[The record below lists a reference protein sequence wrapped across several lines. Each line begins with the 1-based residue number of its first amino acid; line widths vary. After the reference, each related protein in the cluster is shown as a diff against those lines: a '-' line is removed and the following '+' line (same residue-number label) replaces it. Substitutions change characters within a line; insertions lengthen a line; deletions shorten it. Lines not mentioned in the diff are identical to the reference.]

1 MGISGWESL
10 GYIFQGAAEGSEE
23 IRKEKLAARMEQM
36 KDDKTLYRDI
46 AKTRYATDLAT
57 FQDESKKYKK
67 VSAVLANIKKNN
79 INRDQAAIDL
89 INANDKLFTA
99 YLATDE
105 KDKGD
110 FIANIQSSYFKDEDN
125 GGFSVSY
132 PMLGVTAPQE
142 SDYFKGADFWK
153 KYAEEIESGTKG
165 PLSEQ
170 VRKLLHMKK
179 ADAGD
184 QVKLDMNVRGTEI
197 YGDMDSKSYAST
209 NTTPSTFGLG
219 TDYYAYDLDD
229 VTEKTRF
236 DDIIKKFE
244 DISSRTNKEATVA
257 RHIVALG
264 GDAKDISFD
273 DKHGVL
279 TLSSDG
285 ANNFTQA
292 TNMYDSISAKIRGAI
307 VKPGTVISKK
317 DEYASQNVVNS
328 VFNEAINNRT
338 IRLKNEKIF
347 GGGTIDSNWII
358 GEVHPEANLRIG
370 LDDNEKLHAQF
381 LNGDPA
387 LLQRIEDAVNN
398 HPDFIKAKGD
408 AGTAKYLI
416 DGIIANEIEAM
427 VQEGVL
433 GETKDDKKSD
443 DKEDDKKNGDEKPK
457 EFSQE
462 LQDTLNGETGIQY
475 VKDTITKNLLTNPDA
490 NVEAFIAKLEESG
503 YEVSEE
509 IKKVA
514 PATAIPDRYI
524 RKGAAKSDN
533 PEWALW
539 VESGLP
545 RWQTAIEY
553 IESVKPK
560 KRGSKIEGKGPSSE
574 WSVWNRKFNYYI
586 DEWNRIQPFLT
597 NQQ

>member
-1 MGISGWESL
+1 MGISFWEGL
-10 GYIFQGAAEGSEE
+10 GYVAQGAAEGSEE

-57 FQDESKKYKK
+57 FQEESKKYKK

-165 PLSEQ
+165 PLAEQ

-236 DDIIKKFE
+236 DSIIKEFE

-273 DKHGVL
+273 DSHGVL

-285 ANNFTQA
+285 ANNFNQA
-292 TNMYDSISAKIRGAI
+292 TNMYDIISAKIRGAI

-317 DEYASQNVVNS
+317 DEYASQNVVNG
-328 VFNEAINNRT
+328 VFSEAINNRT
-338 IRLKNEKIF
+338 IRLKNEQIF

-370 LDDNEKLHAQF
+370 LDVNEKLHAQF

-387 LLQRIEDAVNN
+387 LLKRIEDAVNN
-398 HPDFIKAKGD
+398 HPDFIKADGD

-416 DGIIANEIEAM
+416 NGIIANEIEAM
-427 VQEGVL
+427 VQEGIL
-433 GETKDDKKSD
+433 GETKDEKKPD
-443 DKEDDKKNGDEKPK
+443 DKILRKMMRKN
-457 EFSQE
+457 Q
-462 LQDTLNGETGIQY
+462 
-475 VKDTITKNLLTNPDA
+475 KNL
-490 NVEAFIAKLEESG
+490 
-503 YEVSEE
+503 
-509 IKKVA
+509 
-514 PATAIPDRYI
+514 
-524 RKGAAKSDN
+524 
-533 PEWALW
+533 
-539 VESGLP
+539 
-545 RWQTAIEY
+545 
-553 IESVKPK
+553 VKNF
-560 KRGSKIEGKGPSSE
+560 KI
-574 WSVWNRKFNYYI
+574 Y
-586 DEWNRIQPFLT
+586 
-597 NQQ
+597 

>member
-10 GYIFQGAAEGSEE
+10 GYIFQGAAEGSEK

-545 RWQTAIEY
+545 RWQTAID
-553 IESVKPK
+553 
-560 KRGSKIEGKGPSSE
+560 
-574 WSVWNRKFNYYI
+574 YI